1 MARLRIGELL
11 VSAKFITQD
20 QLDQALEIPRKE
32 GQRLGDLLVER
43 ALVTETQLTQLL
55 GQQLSV
61 PWVSLSHIEFSRQ
74 LLNLVPRDVAE
85 KYGLVPIYVRRVR
98 KQGDTLYVAMN
109 DPTNDVALAEASKF
123 AGLPV
128 RPMIAGQSDIRNAI
142 RLYYGGEAE
151 VAPATQA
158 QSQPATVQARP
169 AAPARPATLPQ
180 AQTAKSAQA
189 MSGVSL
195 PPEELI
201 EDGSEHPAPDTVHDN
216 SDLDQSTLM
225 SEGMSPLAKPAVVIS
240 ASGDHPDA
248 APEIEAT
255 EISIPKPK
263 RQGSTGL
270 SGLTL
275 LDGTTIQFPKRP
287 VRKKKD
293 ALEALAG
300 VAEELSTKEI
310 IAALR
315 AATQGKDASAEDE
328 AKWEPIFA
336 AILQLLSR
344 KGFVVDREFVEELR
358 KLVP

>member
-109 DPTNDVALAEASKF
+109 DPTNDAALAEAPKF

-128 RPMIAGQSDIRNAI
+128 RPMIAGQSDSRTAI
-142 RLYYGGEAE
+142 RVYYGGESE
-151 VAPATQA
+151 VAPATQV
-158 QSQPATVQARP
+158 QSQAATVQAKAP
-169 AAPARPATLPQ
+169 APARPASLPQ
-180 AQTAKSAQA
+180 AKPVQAQPIGG
-189 MSGVSL
+189 MSL

-201 EDGSEHPAPDTVHDN
+201 DDGSEHPPPATIA
-216 SDLDQSTLM
+216 DLNESTLM
-225 SEGMSPLAKPAVVIS
+225 SEGMSPVAAPPVATS

-263 RQGSTGL
+263 RQGSVGL

-275 LDGTTIQFPKRP
+275 LDGTMIQFPKRP

-293 ALEALAG
+293 ALEALAA
-300 VAEELSTKEI
+300 VAEELGTKEI

-315 AATQGKDASAEDE
+315 AATQGKDASAEDD
-328 AKWEPIFA
+328 AKWEPIFT
-336 AILQLLSR
+336 AILQLLAR

-358 KLVP
+358 KLAP

>member
-11 VSAKFITQD
+11 VSAKFITQA
-20 QLDQALEIPRKE
+20 QLDQALELPRKE
-32 GQRLGDLLVER
+32 GQRLGDLLVEQ
-43 ALVTETQLTQLL
+43 AMVTETQLTQLL

-109 DPTNDVALAEASKF
+109 DPTNDAALAEASKF

-142 RLYYGGEAE
+142 RVYYGGDAE
-151 VAPATQA
+151 VAPATQV
-158 QSQPATVQARP
+158 QSAPATVAARP
-169 AAPARPATLPQ
+169 AAARPATLPQ
-180 AQTAKSAQA
+180 KAMKQPVPAQ
-189 MSGVSL
+189 SGVSL
-195 PPEELI
+195 PPDELI
-201 EDGSEHPAPDTVHDN
+201 EDGSERPPPDTVHDRPDPN
-216 SDLDQSTLM
+216 ESTLM
-225 SEGMSPLAKPAVVIS
+225 SEGMAPLAKPTLVVVS
-240 ASGDHPDA
+240 ESGDSPDA

-255 EISIPKPK
+255 EISIPRPK
-263 RQGSTGL
+263 REGSTGL

-310 IAALR
+310 IDALR
-315 AATQGKDASAEDE
+315 AATQGKDAGAEDE
-328 AKWEPIFA
+328 AKWTPIFT
-336 AILQLLSR
+336 AILALLAR
-344 KGFVVDREFVEELR
+344 KGFVADREFVEELR
-358 KLVP
+358 KL